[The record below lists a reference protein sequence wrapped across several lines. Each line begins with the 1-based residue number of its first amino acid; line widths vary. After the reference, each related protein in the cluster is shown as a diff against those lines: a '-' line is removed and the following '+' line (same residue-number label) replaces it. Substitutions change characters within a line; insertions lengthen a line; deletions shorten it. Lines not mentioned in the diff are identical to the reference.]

1 MNSWNDFWK
10 SHTTLMT
17 GPTFQ
22 IGVHMSKKPSTPPR
36 QPTPT
41 TPQAASRA
49 QSAVAKKFDGKVPAG
64 SYVGRLQRA
73 AVKSK

>member
-1 MNSWNDFWK
+1 
-10 SHTTLMT
+10 
-17 GPTFQ
+17 
-22 IGVHMSKKPSTPPR
+22 MSKKPSTPQT

-41 TPQAASRA
+41 TPQVASRA
-49 QSAVAKKFDGKVPAG
+49 QSAVAKQFDGKVPVG